1 MRRREFITLLSSA
14 AAAWPLAARA
24 QERGRMKRIGILAAQ
39 AENDPA
45 IRGNLA
51 AFAKGLNSFG
61 WSEGRNLRIEVRM
74 AHGDFDRLNTYARE
88 LASLNLDLIV
98 SHGTSVTQ
106 IQQQQ
111 TRTIPIVFTTV
122 TDPVG
127 SGIVESL
134 ARPGGNTTGFTN
146 FEFSMAGKW
155 LELLKDVAPTVRHV
169 TVLLNPD
176 NAAMPGQLRAIAEA
190 ASALRLQVAE
200 AHVRD
205 SAGIERAI
213 NELAMVPN
221 IGLVV
226 LPEFVTTFHRGLIA
240 ELAARHRVPAVYSQ
254 RHFIESGGL
263 ICYGPDNDDVY
274 RRAASYVDRIL
285 RGEKPAELPIQQ
297 PTKFELVINLKT
309 AKALGLDVPPMLL
322 ARADEVI
329 E

>member
-1 MRRREFITLLSSA
+1 MRRREFIGLLGG
-14 AAAWPLAARA
+14 AAAWPHVACA
-24 QERGRMKRIGILAAQ
+24 QPRERMRRIGILTAQ
-39 AENDPA
+39 AESDPA
-45 IRGNLA
+45 IKGYLA
-51 AFAKGLNSFG
+51 VFAKGLYSLG
-61 WSEGRNLRIEVRM
+61 WSEGRNLRIEIRM
-74 AHGDFDRLNTYARE
+74 ADGDAGRLNAHAAE

-127 SGIVESL
+127 SGLVESL

-155 LELLKDVAPTVRHV
+155 LELLKEVAPRVRKA
-169 TVLLNPD
+169 TIMFNPD

-190 ASALRLQVAE
+190 ASALGLPIAE

-213 NELAMVPN
+213 NGLAPVSN
-221 IGLVV
+221 VGLVV

-240 ELAARHRVPAVYSQ
+240 ELAVRHGVPAVYSQ
-254 RHFIESGGL
+254 RNFIDSGGL

-285 RGEKPAELPIQQ
+285 RGARPGDLPIQQ
-297 PTKFELVINLKT
+297 PVKFEFIVNLK
-309 AKALGLDVPPMLL
+309 AAHALGLEIPPTLL

>member
-1 MRRREFITLLSSA
+1 MFR
-14 AAAWPLAARA
+14 
-24 QERGRMKRIGILAAQ
+24 
-39 AENDPA
+39 
-45 IRGNLA
+45 
-51 AFAKGLNSFG
+51 
-61 WSEGRNLRIEVRM
+61 
-74 AHGDFDRLNTYARE
+74 
-88 LASLNLDLIV
+88 

-127 SGIVESL
+127 SGLVESL

-155 LELLKDVAPTVRHV
+155 LELLKEVAPPVHQV
-169 TVLLNPD
+169 TIMFNPD

-190 ASALRLQVAE
+190 ASALGLQIVE
-200 AHVRD
+200 THVRD

-213 NELAMVPN
+213 NGLALASNV
-221 IGLVV
+221 GLVV

-240 ELAARHRVPAVYSQ
+240 ELAVRHRVPAVYSQ
-254 RHFIESGGL
+254 RNFIESGGL

-274 RRAASYVDRIL
+274 QRAASYVDRIL
-285 RGEKPAELPIQQ
+285 RGEKPADLLIQQ
-297 PTKFELVINLKT
+297 PTKFELVINLKA
-309 AKALGLDVPPMLL
+309 AKAIGLEIPTTVL

-329 E
+329 D